1 MSAHVNAKIIGAS
14 SAFLVMSASQAR
26 RDLHVNNI
34 ELLHLKFIFLINKEY
49 GDIDEI
55 RRTRHLYNMD
65 EQTIRLLATLPLE
78 IIHKIY
84 NDLSTPASLSFDVTH
99 HASEDQAISLHCTN
113 IVELAAQLSMLAAF
127 PDLASMARD
136 DANILPKLLAQ
147 DYQITIRLKQH
158 PATVNSAPNN
168 PISTTDLSDQA
179 IHDSILSRFS
189 RIVFEV
195 LCVQGGHLLQLTYT
209 YNLTPSG
216 TWALRPKLPRRNDGF
231 DGGPLRG
238 VLALVDK
245 AVRSELGSVFNGE
258 VGMAAIEHAG
268 GKFSEVLEKAVVD
281 QIEWEKDVAEKEK
294 QWMKERCEFMD
305 RILVEEEEERELG
318 ARLARM
324 CRRGR
329 QRVVRGLERV
339 GLGVYFCLGG
349 RFEVGC

>member
-1 MSAHVNAKIIGAS
+1 
-14 SAFLVMSASQAR
+14 
-26 RDLHVNNI
+26 
-34 ELLHLKFIFLINKEY
+34 
-49 GDIDEI
+49 
-55 RRTRHLYNMD
+55 MD
-65 EQTIRLLATLPLE
+65 EQTIRLLAILPLE

-84 NDLSTPASLSFDVTH
+84 NDLSIPASLSFVVTH
-99 HASEDQAISLHCTN
+99 HSPNNRAVRLHCTN
-113 IVELAAQLSMLAAF
+113 INEWAAQLSMLSAF
-127 PDLASMARD
+127 PALASMARD
-136 DANILPKLLAQ
+136 DAAILPKLPAQ
-147 DYQITIRLKQH
+147 DHQITIRINQQ
-158 PATVNSAPNN
+158 PAAR
-168 PISTTDLSDQA
+168 ISTPSTTLSAANLSDEA
-179 IHDSILSRFS
+179 ILDFLLSRFS
-189 RIVFEV
+189 LIVIEG
-195 LCVQGGHLLQLTYT
+195 LCLQGGMALQLTYT
-209 YNLTPSG
+209 YTLSPSG
-216 TWALRPKLPRRNDGF
+216 LWALHPKLAPRPNMSVDL
-231 DGGPLRG
+231 PLRG

>member
-1 MSAHVNAKIIGAS
+1 MEVEKELWRRRGI
-14 SAFLVMSASQAR
+14 MTAR
-26 RDLHVNNI
+26 RSRRRV
-34 ELLHLKFIFLINKEY
+34 HLRGSHGGSRPNH
-49 GDIDEI
+49 GGTNEI
-55 RRTRHLYNMD
+55 RRTPSLNNMN

-84 NDLSTPASLSFDVTH
+84 NDLTTPATLDFIVTH
-99 HASEDQAISLHCTN
+99 HASDDHAIHLHCTN
-113 IVELAAQLSMLAAF
+113 INEWTAQLSMLAAF

-147 DYQITIRLKQH
+147 EHQITIRLKQQPTTAYSTLH
-158 PATVNSAPNN
+158 AAISAADIP
-168 PISTTDLSDQA
+168 DQA
-179 IHDSILSRFS
+179 VPDFLPALFS
-189 RIVFEV
+189 RIVIEV
-195 LCVQGGHLLQLTYT
+195 LCLQSGTTLQLTYT
-209 YNLTPSG
+209 YTLSPSG
-216 TWALRPKLPRRNDGF
+216 LWALHPKLAPRPNMSVDL
-231 DGGPLRG
+231 PLRG